1 MCPFRLSR
9 KAILS
14 LAGST
19 ALAALVFGFSAHAL
33 AQDAVLGSVQL
44 RAATRQVRQLPPPVE
59 GLQTRMM
66 SPGSAG
72 YPAPDDNGPWGP
84 IGPVIREKA
93 KFMGLQKQRMSGLGS
108 SFGYPSPD
116 DNGPW
121 GPIGPV
127 IRDRAKF
134 PGLQKQRMSGLGSSF
149 GYPSP
154 DDNGPWGPIG
164 PVIREKAKSLE
175 PALQTEPDPTP
186 WMPAFRGI
194 GRLLRQQGPAG
205 SMR

>member
-127 IRDRAKF
+127 IR
-134 PGLQKQRMSGLGSSF
+134 
-149 GYPSP
+149 
-154 DDNGPWGPIG
+154 
-164 PVIREKAKSLE
+164 EKAKSLE